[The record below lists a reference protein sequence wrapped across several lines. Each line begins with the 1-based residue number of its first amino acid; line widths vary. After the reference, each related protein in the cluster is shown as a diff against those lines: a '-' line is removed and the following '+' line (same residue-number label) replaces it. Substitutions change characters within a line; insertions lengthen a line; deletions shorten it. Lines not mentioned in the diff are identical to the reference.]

1 MINREKY
8 FMGRDIKFKSELT
21 PELEKNAEDTI
32 KRINAL
38 LTDLGW
44 TKDTSVSSGWR
55 PQQIN
60 KETPNAAKASTH
72 TICLA
77 CDLVDDKDQTLGKL
91 ILSRP
96 DLLKKHGLWL
106 EDLASTVGKHST
118 WVHLDSKQRS
128 ARDVQVFKPA

>member
-1 MINREKY
+1 MVTREKY

-32 KRINAL
+32 KRVNAL

-44 TKDTSVSSGWR
+44 TKEVQISSGWR

-60 KETPNAAKASTH
+60 KEIPNAAKASTH
-72 TICLA
+72 TMCLA
-77 CDLVDDKDQTLGKL
+77 ADLVDDKNQTLGKL

-106 EDLASTVGKHST
+106 EDLSNTIGKNT
-118 WVHLDSKQRS
+118 NWVHVDSKQRS
-128 ARDVQVFKPA
+128 ARDIQVFKP